1 MRQHNIDNGV
11 QNRSGLM
18 AKAEVSKRKIGDVDI
33 RDSPYFKIRALVSLL
48 RPRFLQVPII
58 TITSN
63 VFNDFLLL
71 VCSFYFIFYL
81 ISNKYSSRLG
91 TTCYLFN
98 DYAEIK
104 VRRARINLLQP

>member
-1 MRQHNIDNGV
+1 M

-71 VCSFYFIFYL
+71 VCSFYSMIMLKSKSRALEL
-81 ISNKYSSRLG
+81 ISS
-91 TTCYLFN
+91 
-98 DYAEIK
+98 
-104 VRRARINLLQP
+104 